1 MRRIRFRQSMIPRNQ
16 TDTLPHTTS
25 TTGYQQDFINRSV
38 SSSSS
43 EKYPTSS
50 QDDRE
55 SPYYSIPDVINTPS
69 PPTVTEPI
77 LLLEG
82 DHYHVSDDGI
92 ARSLYQLED
101 TSTGVSDNDN
111 NNNSNSNSNS
121 KMSSTNDGL
130 MIEELYDLKRA
141 CKAFLIREKTNVR
154 NENSAHKPV
163 IHLGRQQESLFLQ
176 EISDGIVGA
185 GTGSMTWDSSIAMSL
200 YLASHPELIFGNV
213 IELGSGVGYG
223 GILNTLFRSYSS
235 SAVPFHSMTLT
246 DYSNQVLQYCKENVS
261 RFFDKSSVASSSIQ
275 VTKLDWYDFLRR
287 TEKSLDHAEKY
298 DTVIACDCAYRYP
311 DIVALVSTMKGLL
324 KRKKTSKVH
333 IFGPINRGGML
344 RLISKL
350 RQDKS
355 FDVREEYIDMARYR
369 LDAPCSI
376 DNDIANDNL
385 QSHHVDPLQ
394 DVISSSYR
402 DQTCKFYSR
411 YDSKFLHV
419 TCSLRFDTPRAKVS
433 LSDID

>member
-1 MRRIRFRQSMIPRNQ
+1 MIPRNQ
-16 TDTLPHTTS
+16 TDTFADTTTS
-25 TTGYQQDFINRSV
+25 TTVYQQDFINRSA
-38 SSSSS
+38 SSPSSA
-43 EKYPTSS
+43 KYSTSP

-55 SPYYSIPDVINTPS
+55 SPYYSIPDVIITPS
-69 PPTVTEPI
+69 PPTVSEPI

-92 ARSLYQLED
+92 ARSLYQLEN
-101 TSTGVSDNDN
+101 TSITISD
-111 NNNSNSNSNS
+111 NSNSNSNS
-121 KMSSTNDGL
+121 NSNNNKMSSTNDGL

-154 NENSAHKPV
+154 SKNSAHKPV
-163 IHLGRQQESLFLQ
+163 IHLGRHQESLFLQ

-261 RFFDKSSVASSSIQ
+261 RFFDKSSAASSSIQ
-275 VTKLDWYDFLRR
+275 VAKLDWYDFLRR
-287 TEKSLDHAEKY
+287 TGKSLDHAEKY

-311 DIVALVSTMKGLL
+311 DIVALISTMKGLL

-350 RQDKS
+350 RQDGS
-355 FDVREEYIDMARYR
+355 LDVREEYIDMARYR
-369 LDAPCSI
+369 LEAPSSI
-376 DNDIANDNL
+376 DNDTINDNL
-385 QSHHVDPLQ
+385 QSHHHVDPLQ
-394 DVISSSYR
+394 DVMSSSYR
-402 DQTCKFYSR
+402 DQTCNFYNR

-419 TCSLRFDTPRAKVS
+419 TCSLRFDTPKAKES
-433 LSDID
+433 LTDID